1 MQEKQLKLSQ
11 LNKQIRE
18 RVGYLRQIED
28 QIEAV
33 SEAGNNRLFNLNGEI
48 DRAEKQ
54 LAGVLRRSYEID
66 QQNRAKSI
74 ET

>member
-1 MQEKQLKLSQ
+1 MQEKQLKLNQ
-11 LNKQIRE
+11 LSEQIRE
-18 RVGYLRQIED
+18 RSGYLRQIED

-48 DRAEKQ
+48 DQAEKE
-54 LAGVLRRSYEID
+54 LANVLRRSYEID
-66 QQNRAKSI
+66 QQNRAKLV